1 MPDSSSSLGELLD
14 RSSEDLLRL
23 LGEEGRRQAGPLDY
37 LSRGREIY
45 NNLRQRLRQ
54 TICTSEKLYDLW
66 AKHKA
71 GNRELIVAG
80 IVDCIGGALAGV
92 SPAVVAVLIYKDGLP
107 SYCEE
112 EWSATFAYRADGN

>member
-1 MPDSSSSLGELLD
+1 MPNLSVGLLG

-23 LGEEGRRQAGPLDY
+23 LGQEGRRQAGPADY

-45 NNLRQRLRQ
+45 NNLRQRLREH
-54 TICTSEKLYDLW
+54 ICTSDKLYDLW

-71 GNRELIVAG
+71 GDRDLIVAG
-80 IVDCIGGALAGV
+80 IIDCIGGAIAGV

-107 SYCEE
+107 SYCKE
-112 EWSATFAYRADGN
+112 EWSSRFAHPDGN